1 MRNFDSLSV
10 GAKVLLLLAATG
22 GNNDATSS
30 HHRITVFIMPD
41 FSEKKPYLLQY
52 RRRFMLVL
60 GILLLAEILFHLLW
74 LPWLSQSWLFSVGGL
89 AELTVLSIIVLMFWG
104 VQREPLPDAAYN
116 WLTCGLSLW
125 LVSAVA
131 DIMDEVVEQPRW
143 LSAFG
148 EDLMRVFG
156 MALVAGGVFSLM
168 RHARRVHQQLQSLA
182 NTDELTGLCN
192 RRQFN
197 RLGASMQ
204 PAGMGL
210 LLLDLDHFKAVNDTY
225 GHSVGDEVLRELGR
239 ILARQC
245 PPGGVAA
252 RLGGEEFAVLLPDM
266 PDGRLLD
273 LAEAVRLAVAGMQVR
288 PELQLTTSVGAGRL
302 RLGETLEQLQQ
313 RTDRALYRAKALGRN
328 RSEWAD

>member
-1 MRNFDSLSV
+1 VRNFDSLSV

-225 GHSVGDEVLRELGR
+225 GHSVGDEVLR
-239 ILARQC
+239 
-245 PPGGVAA
+245 
-252 RLGGEEFAVLLPDM
+252 VLLPDM

>member
-1 MRNFDSLSV
+1 
-10 GAKVLLLLAATG
+10 
-22 GNNDATSS
+22 
-30 HHRITVFIMPD
+30 MPD

-225 GHSVGDEVLRELGR
+225 GHS
-239 ILARQC
+239 
-245 PPGGVAA
+245 
-252 RLGGEEFAVLLPDM
+252 LGGEEFAVLLPDM

>member
-1 MRNFDSLSV
+1 M
-10 GAKVLLLLAATG
+10 LLLLAASE
-22 GNNDATSS
+22 GNGDATDSN
-30 HHRITVFIMPD
+30 HRITVFIMPD
-41 FSEKKPYLLQY
+41 FSEKKPYLLQH

-74 LPWLSQSWLFSVGGL
+74 LPWLPQSWLFSVGGL
-89 AELTVLSIIVLMFWG
+89 AELTVLAIIVLMFWG
-104 VQREPLPDAAYN
+104 AQREPLPDAAYN

-156 MALVAGGVFSLM
+156 MVLVAGGVFSLM

-182 NTDELTGLCN
+182 NTDELTGLFN
-192 RRQFN
+192 RRHFN
-197 RLGASMQ
+197 RLGADMQ
-204 PAGMGL
+204 RHGLAL
-210 LLLDLDHFKAVNDTY
+210 LLLDLDHFKQVNDTF
-225 GHSVGDEVLRELGR
+225 GHSVGDEVLQELGR
-239 ILARQC
+239 ILSLHC
-245 PPGGVAA
+245 PPGGYPA
-252 RLGGEEFAVLLPDM
+252 RLGGEEFAVLLPAM
-266 PDGRLLD
+266 TAGRLHD
-273 LAEAVRLAVAGMQVR
+273 LAEQIRLAVAAMCIKPGVR
-288 PELQLTTSVGAGRL
+288 LTTSVGMGCL
-302 RLGETLEQLQQ
+302 RSGETLEQLQQ